1 MKAIVRRVWVASM
14 MLPRAGTTTR
24 SDPRRK
30 GHCHSGWTPGRALQN
45 GTSIE
50 GVRKAAP
57 KAAFKAGLKSHVP
70 ALRDESLLKGMIG
83 LHIIISQYRN
93 AIS

>member
-30 GHCHSGWTPGRALQN
+30 GHCHSGWTPGRALE
-45 GTSIE
+45 IE
-50 GVRKAAP
+50 LPPTAAD
-57 KAAFKAGLKSHVP
+57 AHGF
-70 ALRDESLLKGMIG
+70 LRV
-83 LHIIISQYRN
+83 
-93 AIS
+93 A